1 MHVSKATMIRW
12 ETQWMPWNGLGWIFA
27 FFRSVLYA
35 FAACKVHNF
44 LRTTIRKF
52 TRKRNATG
60 GAMRSTF
67 NSWVRGYMPASGFDS
82 NSAPSKWYQG
92 SWTTVNNLS
101 VAVSR
106 VNFDRRT
113 RKSPSNVIIV
123 NKFTKRPLM
132 LRRSYQKYLDSYF
145 INGQTLLPKKSSL
158 EQRKTWK
165 QHNLPSSISPFH
177 SFVFCA
183 DYLEGYWDARETK
196 TFSSDMKSF
205 QVGEALAERL
215 RTAADCS
222 TLLIAITRG
231 IKGRNVHPGWSF
243 GSP

>member
-1 MHVSKATMIRW
+1 MQIERWSLKRRRALIAIRLRHKQQVNFQSLISCVHTMHVSRATMIRW
-12 ETQWMPWNGLGWIFA
+12 ETQWMPWNGLGRIFA

-35 FAACKVHNF
+35 YAACKVHNF
-44 LRTTIRKF
+44 LRATIRKF

-67 NSWVRGYMPASGFDS
+67 NSWVRGYMLASGFDS

-132 LRRSYQKYLDSYF
+132 LRRSYQKYRDSYF
-145 INGQTLLPKKSSL
+145 INGQTLLPKK
-158 EQRKTWK
+158 E
-165 QHNLPSSISPFH
+165 
-177 SFVFCA
+177 
-183 DYLEGYWDARETK
+183 
-196 TFSSDMKSF
+196 FSW
-205 QVGEALAERL
+205 
-215 RTAADCS
+215 TA
-222 TLLIAITRG
+222 
-231 IKGRNVHPGWSF
+231 
-243 GSP
+243 